1 MTIVFVKV
9 LAEGMYWSP
18 LSISYARLP
27 DFAVRVF
34 PSMRLI
40 SRDKKTGCLAQVGT
54 LIPAPGEP
62 IHWRNTMKLLYRS
75 SVDKKL
81 AGICGGL
88 GEMCSFDP
96 TLVRLAFVFVGVTTG
111 VLPAVFTY
119 LVGWIIV
126 PMAQPA

>member
-1 MTIVFVKV
+1 M
-9 LAEGMYWSP
+9 
-18 LSISYARLP
+18 
-27 DFAVRVF
+27 
-34 PSMRLI
+34 
-40 SRDKKTGCLAQVGT
+40 KK
-54 LIPAPGEP
+54 I
-62 IHWRNTMKLLYRS
+62 YRS

-88 GEMCSFDP
+88 GEMFAVDP